1 MKHGKTKLK
10 TLLSSTYAFLLT
22 LLFFTLFVC
31 IGFGFGVFNNKN
43 VISKLN
49 ETNYN
54 TSVYDEMK
62 TKAEEI
68 VKQAGLPV
76 SVLNNVITMERVFVN
91 ENDYI
96 HSTLEGKKTEIR
108 TDKLKTGLNNNMN
121 QYFKEQ
127 GISQTADVK
136 TVADKVVTKVDQEY
150 QSVLKLRFLNEYVK
164 YKVRFDHL
172 ITIVI
177 PVLVVLIGVL
187 CFLLLKMHHHKHR
200 GLRYINY
207 ALISSSLLFTLGAI
221 YLLLNRGY
229 KNLNVMPYYYR
240 NFLEAYLKWDI
251 MAFLYIGGMG
261 ILISIAMISLTGF
274 LKSRMSNN

>member
-1 MKHGKTKLK
+1 MKHGKSKMK
-10 TLLSSTYAFLLT
+10 TLLSSTFAFLLT

-43 VISKLN
+43 VVSKLN
-49 ETNYN
+49 ETSYN
-54 TSVYDEMK
+54 TSVYEVMK
-62 TKAEEI
+62 TKADEI

-76 SVLNNVITMERVFVN
+76 TVLNNAITMERVFVN
-91 ENDYI
+91 ENNYI
-96 HSTLEGKKTEIR
+96 NSTLNGKSSGIS
-108 TDKLKTGLNNNMN
+108 TDKLKTSLTDNMN

-127 GISQTADVK
+127 GIDQTAEVK
-136 TVADKVVTKVDQEY
+136 AVADKVVTKVEQEY
-150 QSVLKLRFLNEYVK
+150 LSVLKLKFLNEYVK

-172 ITIVI
+172 MIIVI
-177 PVLVVLIGVL
+177 PLLVVLIGVL

-221 YLLLNRGY
+221 YLLVNKGY

-240 NFLEAYLKWDI
+240 NFLTAYLKWDI

-261 ILISIAMISLTGF
+261 IIISAAMISLAGF